1 MKPPKNKKNTHT
13 REKKKDDKKKTQ
25 TEKKTRPS
33 KTWSISILTYD
44 MTISDENSQNVVST

>member
-1 MKPPKNKKNTHT
+1 MKPPKNKKTHT

-33 KTWSISILTYD
+33 KTWSISILTND

>member
-13 REKKKDDKKKTQ
+13 REKKKDDKKTQ